1 MRFPHP
7 IFYTFYNFVPCAD
20 CLSRKKNV
28 QNLRKQ
34 AYLRGKRFSIEGVV
48 VLLESNCK
56 ERVNVLHVEIK
67 NEWFAGTVWKAETDS
82 PYITKVSGRYTDNGV
97 SADLQS
103 LYAKESERSICNFN
117 NNDLYFL
124 DRFNN
129 EFIRSNNTIK
139 PNKIS
144 LIGISLITFGLIIG
158 VVIFALIELRS
169 KSSR

>member
-1 MRFPHP
+1 MRKSMKYLIAYYMLFVILFFPLC
-7 IFYTFYNFVPCAD
+7 YLYNQIDYFI
-20 CLSRKKNV
+20 LKT
-28 QNLRKQ
+28 QL
-34 AYLRGKRFSIEGVV
+34 KRAVV

-82 PYITKVSGRYTDNGV
+82 LYITKVSGRYADNGV

-129 EFIRSNNTIK
+129 EFIRSNNTMQPLK
-139 PNKIS
+139 VN
-144 LIGISLITFGLIIG
+144 LIGISLITIGLIGG